1 MLAICK
7 FRDNFILN
15 ISVSLMNVLMQGT
28 CLLSQFELYFI
39 YNCYDKNSH
48 HILHLQFYIL

>member
-15 ISVSLMNVLMQGT
+15 ISVWLMNVPLQGT

-39 YNCYDKNSH
+39 YNCYNKNSR
-48 HILHLQFYIL
+48 HILHLRFYIL